1 MMKSLRRY
9 YIFIIFLGVLVGLTL
24 VRRDQYMRSL
34 AQTPADVGTVKV
46 LTEKLEGKENVSR
59 INVMFRTGTAQDE
72 VEAISSLAMRI
83 YVKGQDSA
91 NLQIVDKNANE
102 SDKIEISS
110 ELPVGEWRF
119 PVNFVTKN
127 EDGIVID
134 FAAINITKDGYLSS
148 EYRKLATFYIK
159 NDKEESDF
167 DLTFDNELSFMY
179 SKRRPTTNIWDATK

>member
-1 MMKSLRRY
+1 MKSLRRY

-148 EYRKLATFYIK
+148 EYKKLATFYIK

-167 DLTFDNELSFMY
+167 ELTFDNELSFMY

>member
-1 MMKSLRRY
+1 MKSLRKY

-59 INVMFRTGTAQDE
+59 INVMFRTGTAQHE

-91 NLQIVDKNANE
+91 NLQIVDKGANE

-148 EYRKLATFYIK
+148 EYKKLATFYIK

-167 DLTFDNELSFMY
+167 ELTFDNELSFMY

>member
-148 EYRKLATFYIK
+148 EYKKLATFYIK

-167 DLTFDNELSFMY
+167 ELTFDNELSFMY

>member
-1 MMKSLRRY
+1 MKSLRRY

-91 NLQIVDKNANE
+91 NLQIVDKGANE

-148 EYRKLATFYIK
+148 EYKKLATFYIK

-167 DLTFDNELSFMY
+167 ELTFDNELSFMY

>member
-91 NLQIVDKNANE
+91 NLQIVDKGANE

-148 EYRKLATFYIK
+148 EYKKLATFYIK

-167 DLTFDNELSFMY
+167 ELTFDNELSFMY

>member
-1 MMKSLRRY
+1 MKSLRRY

>member
-1 MMKSLRRY
+1 MKSLRRY

-59 INVMFRTGTAQDE
+59 INVMFRTGTAQDK

-83 YVKGQDSA
+83 YIKGQDSA
-91 NLQIVDKNANE
+91 SLQIVDKGANE